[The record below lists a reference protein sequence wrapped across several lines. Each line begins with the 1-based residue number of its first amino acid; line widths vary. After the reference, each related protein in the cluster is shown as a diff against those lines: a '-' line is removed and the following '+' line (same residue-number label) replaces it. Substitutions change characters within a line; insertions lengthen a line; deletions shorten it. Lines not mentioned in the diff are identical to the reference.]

1 MNKNQKEM
9 KGTVHSLRH
18 RLHHLKVRREQ
29 REVYL
34 NTLKQMNNNCTG
46 DGAIMEQDQQKG
58 VAIDGPLASL
68 SVVKAAAVATFVG
81 KTPSVDD
88 GKKED

>member
-9 KGTVHSLRH
+9 KDTVHALRH
-18 RLHHLKVRREQ
+18 RLHHLKVRRGQ

-46 DGAIMEQDQQKG
+46 DGTVMEQEQKKG
-58 VAIDGPLASL
+58 VANDGPLASL

-81 KTPSVDD
+81 NNPSVDTD
-88 GKKED
+88 KKED

>member
-1 MNKNQKEM
+1 M
-9 KGTVHSLRH
+9 KGTVHALRH
-18 RLHHLKVRREQ
+18 RLHHLKVRRRQ

-46 DGAIMEQDQQKG
+46 NDAVFEQEQKKG
-58 VAIDGPLASL
+58 VATDGPLVSL

-88 GKKED
+88 DKKED